1 MYIGSFYKGKGIDLI
16 YDLAKY
22 CPKIQFHIYGDRKF
36 LPKNLDLTQ
45 VKNMKLFNYINYS
58 KIPSLLNKY
67 EVALM
72 PLQKK
77 NFGRGNID
85 ISDTTSPMKMFDYLA
100 SGKILLASKL
110 NVYNHILING
120 YNCFLIDPENLMK
133 WKNQIYKVF
142 NNLPKIKKL
151 KLNAKKTAA
160 KYLEE
165 SSLSI
170 VYRHGEDDWEKHLL
184 IHPASKEINHP
195 DNSEYENYDPHLVE
209 IIIDYFPTMYCNVH
223 RRFQNLQCYSC
234 DERGCCEFIKCGIDG
249 CNTYMCSDK
258 ECLKQCKTCEV
269 PYCADHI
276 IEECHLCYGQ
286 LCRDDVETCNE
297 CNRPYCASHKSDCA
311 ICDQTFC
318 DECFEL
324 CSDCNLRYCSDCSFE
339 CSNCQNSSCSACAER
354 SKTLICPICEN
365 LSCEDCIE
373 DCQECERE
381 ICHGCMSDGGI
392 CDNCYG

>member
-1 MYIGSFYKGKGIDLI
+1 MKNNFLFYLCECNFPSTSAYSIHVIKMCDELSKRYDVILVTPNSSISFDNLKKNYHIKNKFEILSIFKKSKQLHFFNRIIFSLRFYKILKNKFYEKRFKIFSRSILASLFLSTKGFKNILEIHHRLSGLTKIIFFLSKFCKFFKNIGFIFLNKSLKKILKINDALILDDAVDFDQFNKEKKFKKYRFTCLYIGSFYKGKGIDLI

-120 YNCFLIDPENLMK
+120 YNCFLVDPENLMK

-142 NNLPKIKKL
+142 NNLPKSKKL

-160 KYLEE
+160 KYTWKLRVKK
-165 SSLSI
+165 I
-170 VYRHGEDDWEKHLL
+170 EKKYLN
-184 IHPASKEINHP
+184 K
-195 DNSEYENYDPHLVE
+195 
-209 IIIDYFPTMYCNVH
+209 F
-223 RRFQNLQCYSC
+223 
-234 DERGCCEFIKCGIDG
+234 
-249 CNTYMCSDK
+249 
-258 ECLKQCKTCEV
+258 
-269 PYCADHI
+269 
-276 IEECHLCYGQ
+276 
-286 LCRDDVETCNE
+286 
-297 CNRPYCASHKSDCA
+297 
-311 ICDQTFC
+311 
-318 DECFEL
+318 
-324 CSDCNLRYCSDCSFE
+324 
-339 CSNCQNSSCSACAER
+339 
-354 SKTLICPICEN
+354 
-365 LSCEDCIE
+365 
-373 DCQECERE
+373 
-381 ICHGCMSDGGI
+381 
-392 CDNCYG
+392 